1 VEHVIREMNL
11 WAAYE
16 ILELFCEFILA
27 RVPILESEKEC
38 PRELREAI
46 ASIIFA
52 APRCSEVPDL
62 LQIKNLFGTKY
73 GKEFIMV
80 ASELRPDSGVNRTVS
95 ILAGTSFFLLIFL
108 YRYLERCILEGR
120 CLTSWIVLLSWTDH

>member
-1 VEHVIREMNL
+1 MSLRSFNLLFEFYKVILMCVVWDCNGIR
-11 WAAYE
+11 
-16 ILELFCEFILA
+16 
-27 RVPILESEKEC
+27 EC

-62 LQIKNLFGTKY
+62 LQLKNLFGTKY

-80 ASELRPDSGVNRTVS
+80 SSELRPDSGVNRTVNY
-95 ILAGTSFFLLIFL
+95 TSFFLIH
-108 YRYLERCILEGR
+108 
-120 CLTSWIVLLSWTDH
+120 V

>member
-1 VEHVIREMNL
+1 MINDMFCVFL
-11 WAAYE
+11 W
-16 ILELFCEFILA
+16 ILNTN
-27 RVPILESEKEC
+27 REC

-95 ILAGTSFFLLIFL
+95 ILG
-108 YRYLERCILEGR
+108 G
-120 CLTSWIVLLSWTDH
+120 